1 MTNLNTN
8 MRKGFTMIE
17 LIFVI
22 VIIGIL
28 AAVAIPKLAE
38 TSKSA
43 KQANLKQFV
52 ATMNST
58 VGATMWAKALTTK
71 GGNVADGNIATKE
84 CALLVPT
91 YMKALPSEVTAF
103 DAACAVTVDPAIA
116 AANAVTFVPGTT
128 VEGPSWVI
136 DETKFL

>member
-1 MTNLNTN
+1 MNN
-8 MRKGFTMIE
+8 MRRGFTMIE

-58 VGATMWAKALTTK
+58 VGATMWAKALQN
-71 GGNVADGNIATKE
+71 GGPGVIATAE
-84 CALLVPT
+84 CAKLVPT
-91 YMKALPSEVTAF
+91 YMKALPSEVTGF
-103 DAACAVTVDPAIA
+103 SGACAITPDPLIAPA
-116 AANAVTFVPGTT
+116 AAITFNEGSTI
-128 VEGPSWVI
+128 EGPSWDL
-136 DETKFL
+136 DESQFL

>member
-1 MTNLNTN
+1 MNN
-8 MRKGFTMIE
+8 MRRGFTMIE

-58 VGATMWAKALTTK
+58 VGATMWAKALTKK
-71 GGNVADGNIATKE
+71 GGNNADGDITAKE
-84 CALLVPT
+84 CALLIPT
-91 YMKALPSEVTAF
+91 YMKALPAEVTGFSAGCVITP
-103 DAACAVTVDPAIA
+103 DANIAPA
-116 AANAVTFVPGTT
+116 AAITFTNGTT
-128 VEGPSWVI
+128 TEGPSWAI
-136 DETKFL
+136 DETQFL

>member
-1 MTNLNTN
+1 MNN
-8 MRKGFTMIE
+8 MRRGFTMIE

-52 ATMNST
+52 STMNST
-58 VGATMWAKALTTK
+58 VGATMWAKALTKK
-71 GGNVADGNIATKE
+71 GGNAGDGKIATKE
-84 CALLVPT
+84 CALLVTT
-91 YMKALPSEVTAF
+91 YMKALPSEVTSF
-103 DAACAVTVDPAIA
+103 DAKCKITPDANIAPATAI
-116 AANAVTFVPGTT
+116 VFVEGSTI
-128 VEGPSWVI
+128 EGPSWTI
-136 DETKFL
+136 DESKFL

>member
-1 MTNLNTN
+1 MTN
-8 MRKGFTMIE
+8 MRRGFTMIE

-52 ATMNST
+52 STMNST
-58 VGATMWAKALTTK
+58 IGATMWAKALTDR
-71 GGNVADGNIATKE
+71 DGNSKDGKIASVE
-84 CALLVPT
+84 CAKLVPT
-91 YMKALPSEVTAF
+91 YLKALPDEATFNTATC
-103 DAACAVTVDPAIA
+103 DIIPDPNIAPATAIVFTDG
-116 AANAVTFVPGTT
+116 NT
-128 VEGPSWVI
+128 VEGPSWVVK
-136 DETKFL
+136 ESLFL